1 MRWKA
6 DQRKREEG
14 KGTEFE
20 YRGQLLTET
29 SIQPR
34 IERKKFEGN
43 SQEPLGISPSSCGY
57 FVILIKAVDAK
68 TPRDIEYS
76 TPRNPVNLPLEYR
89 SASVRAAQ
97 STWTPP
103 VNSNRSQSQM
113 RLVWNGRTKADYQ
126 AQYEEGLGDERSG
139 RPDEAEAKFRSALD
153 GLDHL
158 LSTTHP
164 ETVTVAYRLASFFA
178 ERVRMQDADTVLDW
192 LTQAHLEDF
201 GLYSTRTL
209 DHIVN
214 ICEMFRNWGRP
225 GDSAEFL
232 QQVLHELGKGQPQPN
247 SAQPSTATAGRPTLS
262 TSAENTATAGEQ
274 EQAPHFSISFECPTE
289 PSLLQAQIRQ
299 VTSGS
304 QAGEGA
310 ETVLLR
316 LIRHCEHFADKL
328 IAHSLLCYSALL
340 DHYEDVEDVV
350 KKSDALNQAEQAIW
364 NVFHSEN
371 KRTRDDLIAC
381 LQLAKYL
388 VKASRY
394 ESAGD
399 IFSQIECDAQ
409 ETFGSDHPTTI
420 WFLEN
425 IGTFY
430 QNEGRWQDAAPQ
442 FEHALAARLS
452 RYGERHESVRR
463 LETALENR
471 HFEIYVPSKDEDIS
485 SYAESERPIH
495 RVPAPEF
502 IFLDLRPRGRWKD

>member
-1 MRWKA
+1 MLWKA
-6 DQRKREEG
+6 DQRKRDQG
-14 KGTEFE
+14 KDTEFE

-29 SIQPR
+29 SIQTR

-43 SQEPLGISPSSCGY
+43 PQGPLGILSSSCCD
-57 FVILIKAVDAK
+57 FIILIRAVDAE
-68 TPRDIEYS
+68 TPRDIKYT
-76 TPRNPVNLPLEYR
+76 TPRNPVNSPLENR
-89 SASVRAAQ
+89 SASVRTAQ
-97 STWTPP
+97 TTWTPP
-103 VNSNRSQSQM
+103 VNSNRCQPQM

-139 RPDEAEAKFRSALD
+139 QPDEAEAKFRSALD

-164 ETVTVAYRLASFFA
+164 ETVSVAYRLASFFA
-178 ERVRMQDADTVLDW
+178 EQVRMRDADTVLDW
-192 LTQAHLEDF
+192 LTQAHFEDF
-201 GLYSTRTL
+201 GLYNTRTL

-214 ICEMFRNWGRP
+214 VCEMLRNWARP

-232 QQVLHELGKGQPQPN
+232 QQFLHESDKGQPQPN
-247 SAQPSTATAGRPTLS
+247 SVQPLTTSASRPTQP
-262 TSAENTATAGEQ
+262 TSDENTATAGEQ
-274 EQAPHFSISFECPTE
+274 EQAPHSSIPSEGPAE

-299 VTSGS
+299 VTSGC

-310 ETVLLR
+310 EAVLLR
-316 LIRHCEHFADKL
+316 LIRHCEQFPDKL
-328 IAHSLLCYSALL
+328 IAQSLLCYPALL

-350 KKSDALNQAEQAIW
+350 KKSDALNRAEQAVW
-364 NVFHSEN
+364 NVLRSEN

-394 ESAGD
+394 ERAED
-399 IFSQIECDAQ
+399 IFSEIECDAQ
-409 ETFGSDHPTTI
+409 ETFGSDHLTTI
-420 WFLEN
+420 WFLEK

-430 QNEGRWQDAAPQ
+430 QNEGRWQDAAPR

-463 LETALENR
+463 LEAALENR
-471 HFEIYVPSKDEDIS
+471 YFEIYVPSKDEETS
-485 SYAESERPIH
+485 SYAESEHPI
-495 RVPAPEF
+495 RRIPAPEF
-502 IFLDLRPRGRWKD
+502 IFLGLPPRGRQTD